1 MSYSDFDLNLI
12 KIFLTV
18 AESGTLSAASKKL
31 FISQPAI
38 TNSIKKLETYL
49 NGSLF
54 VRTSRGVKITPEGQ
68 QFYNYCKKSL
78 DNLEEGFLVFAEFA
92 DLKAGEIRLG
102 SSSTIIRNMLIPFLA
117 SFSEKYPNVKI
128 AITDGLSTD
137 LTKYLL
143 KGDIDLAIMS
153 MPIDNDKLFD
163 TIKINSTT
171 DCFIAGEKYAN
182 LKGVTLN
189 KNELKNYPLILQKKP
204 SNNRDYFEDMCHKNE
219 LYLTAK
225 LETSSFWL
233 INDFVASGMGIG
245 YTIKDF
251 IDRDLSSGRVF
262 ELKTNFKILPR
273 DVVVATLSG
282 GIKSYACNVFISEM
296 QKYFKKA

>member
-117 SFSEKYPNVKI
+117 SSQ
-128 AITDGLSTD
+128 
-137 LTKYLL
+137 LL
-143 KGDIDLAIMS
+143 VI
-153 MPIDNDKLFD
+153 
-163 TIKINSTT
+163 
-171 DCFIAGEKYAN
+171 
-182 LKGVTLN
+182 
-189 KNELKNYPLILQKKP
+189 
-204 SNNRDYFEDMCHKNE
+204 
-219 LYLTAK
+219 
-225 LETSSFWL
+225 
-233 INDFVASGMGIG
+233 
-245 YTIKDF
+245 
-251 IDRDLSSGRVF
+251 
-262 ELKTNFKILPR
+262 
-273 DVVVATLSG
+273 
-282 GIKSYACNVFISEM
+282 
-296 QKYFKKA
+296 